1 MRQLVHFKAS
11 QVNSLMAL
19 VIFLLTACTKEE
31 RATFSDD
38 VNKSTVENG
47 SIAIDWM
54 RLAVSIT
61 PEIPGYTPPIAARA
75 FGYLGLGLYESVAQG
90 IDGYPSF
97 QGKLNGLSSQSLPAI
112 HEGGEVSWHLVV
124 NESMHYL
131 FGKFY
136 RNVSP
141 ATRERIEAFYN
152 EQKNVYSTGV
162 QQDIIEKSLMYG
174 AMMGKAIY
182 NYSVTD
188 GQDQAYLNN
197 YPIEYS
203 VPQGQGLWAPT
214 SNHIKRPLLPYWGDV
229 RCFMQHASAM
239 EMPTPPNFSTDPG
252 SQFYANALD
261 VRNRVRNLDVNSE
274 TMVKFWND
282 DQNQSLT
289 TAGHMMSILSDI
301 LSQESRDLAF
311 TAKAFAKLG
320 LSLHDATVA
329 AWKVKY
335 KYNILRPETYIKEN
349 IDRDFLPLVD
359 PQATPEYSSSSSAL
373 GMASAEVLSEIFGF
387 NYAFTDRTH
396 ENRKDI
402 DGTPRSFKSFQQM
415 ADEIASSCLYGGI
428 HYRFSLEAGQEQG
441 AVIGKNINKIK
452 I

>member
-11 QVNSLMAL
+11 LVNCLLAA
-19 VIFLLTACTKEE
+19 VVFLTACTKEE
-31 RATFSDD
+31 RTTFSEE

-47 SIAIDWM
+47 SIAIEWM
-54 RLAVSIT
+54 RLAARIT

-97 QGKLNGLSSQSLPAI
+97 QGKLNGLSSQSLPVI
-112 HEGGEVSWHLVV
+112 HEGGQVSWALVI

-136 RNVSP
+136 RNVTP
-141 ATRERIEAFYN
+141 ETHAHIESFYN
-152 EQKNVYSTGV
+152 DNKLTLSAGLSTDV
-162 QQDIIEKSLMYG
+162 IEKSLMYG

-182 NYSVTD
+182 NYSMTD
-188 GQDQAYLNN
+188 GQDEAYLNN
-197 YPIEYS
+197 YPLAYS

-214 SNHIKRPLLPYWGDV
+214 SNHIKRPLLPYWGEV
-229 RCFMQHASAM
+229 RCFLQHEHVM
-239 EMPTPPNFSTDPG
+239 DMPTPPAFSTAPG

-261 VRNRVRNLDVNSE
+261 VRNRVRNLDRNSE

-282 DQNQSLT
+282 DQNQSIT
-289 TAGHMMSILSDI
+289 TAGHMVNILSDI
-301 LSQESRDLAF
+301 LSNESRDLAF
-311 TAKAFAKLG
+311 TAKAYAKLCI
-320 LSLHDATVA
+320 SLHDATVA

-335 KYNILRPETYIKEN
+335 KYNILRPETYIREN
-349 IDRDFLPLVD
+349 IDGDFLPLVD
-359 PQATPEYSSSSSAL
+359 PQATPEYSSSSSAV
-373 GMASAEVLSEIFGF
+373 GMASSEVMSEIFGY

-441 AVIGKNINKIK
+441 SIIGRNVNKLK